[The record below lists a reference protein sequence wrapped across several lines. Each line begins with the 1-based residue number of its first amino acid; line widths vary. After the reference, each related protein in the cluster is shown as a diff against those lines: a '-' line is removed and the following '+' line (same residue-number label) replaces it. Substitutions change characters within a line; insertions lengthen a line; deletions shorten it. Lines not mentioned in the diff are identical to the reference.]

1 MPNYIAIPGE
11 LDLWKQYW
19 VTFKGSVPNNV
30 SETLKLL
37 SFPGFENIKVSL
49 RILATLPVISCE
61 E

>member
-1 MPNYIAIPGE
+1 M
-11 LDLWKQYW
+11 LWKQYW
-19 VTFKGSVPNNV
+19 VTFKGSSVPNNV

-61 E
+61 ECER